1 MSAKSLASLLLAVV
15 ATAGAALLRGLLSR
29 WLGFDLPYIT
39 FFGAIMVAAW
49 YGGFRPGL
57 LATALSAAASVY
69 WFIEPVD
76 RFAVGRPADIVGI
89 LLFVLIGSLISAAS
103 EQLHRARERIDQQN
117 RVLADAARARAE
129 AEQGVST
136 ERRLADRAQALL
148 AAVVESSDD
157 AILTK
162 TLDGRILTWNAGAER
177 MFGYPAGDVV
187 GTPVTRLVPA
197 HRQSEEADLLR
208 RVSLGERV
216 ASFETERVAR
226 NGDLLD
232 LSVTL
237 SPIRDDAGHIVG
249 ASSIARDISA
259 RRVMEASLRE
269 ADRRKDD
276 FLAVLA
282 HELRNPLA
290 PIRNSA
296 ALLRLAG
303 AVDPST
309 RSAAE
314 VIERQIQHM
323 ARLLDDLLD
332 VSRITRNRLEL
343 RRERVT
349 LREVLDAALE
359 TTRPLLA
366 SRHQGVTTA
375 LPEEPVYF
383 DGDPVR
389 LAQVFS
395 NLLSNA
401 SKYSDAGAQV
411 RLTASLGDGTVTV
424 AVLDDGIGI
433 APEMLPH
440 VFEMF
445 SQASQAIGRSQGG
458 LGIGLALVKGLVEL
472 HGGRV
477 EAHSDGRRG
486 SRFTVT
492 LPVVV
497 APVDA
502 AVSTGIRDLSPARR
516 VLVVDDNRDS
526 ADSLALLLTTLGHD
540 VRAVYDGESAIGE
553 AGRFRPHVVLLDLGM
568 PGLDGLE
575 TARRLRAAHPGEA
588 MFLVAVTGW
597 GQDRDRQ
604 QTRAAGFDAHL
615 VKPVAHVELGALMQS
630 GVL

>member
-1 MSAKSLASLLLAVV
+1 MSALRLASYLLAVV
-15 ATAGAALLRGLLSR
+15 VTAAAALFRGVLSQ
-29 WLGFDLPYIT
+29 WIGVELPYIT
-39 FFGAIMVAAW
+39 FFAAIVVAAW
-49 YGGFRPGL
+49 YGGWWPGV
-57 LATALSAAASVY
+57 LATVLSAVVSAY
-69 WFIEPVD
+69 WFIPA
-76 RFAVGRPADIVGI
+76 FAAQRPNPGDVLGLGLFLLVGG
-89 LLFVLIGSLISAAS
+89 LISAAT
-103 EQLHRARERIDQQN
+103 EQLHRARRQIDQQ
-117 RVLADAARARAE
+117 RTALADVARARAE
-129 AEQGVST
+129 AEQGVSS

-162 TLDGRILTWNAGAER
+162 TLDGLILSWNAGAER
-177 MFGYPAGDVV
+177 MFGYAADEVV

-197 HRQSEEADLLR
+197 NRQSEEADLLH

-226 NGDLLD
+226 NGDVLD
-232 LSVTL
+232 ISVTL
-237 SPIRDDAGHIVG
+237 SPIRDESGSIVG
-249 ASSIARDISA
+249 ASSIARDIRA
-259 RRVMEASLRE
+259 RKALEASLRE

-303 AVDPST
+303 TVDPST
-309 RSAAE
+309 RHAAE
-314 VIERQIQHM
+314 VIERQVQHM

-359 TTRPLLA
+359 TTRPLLESQRQA
-366 SRHQGVTTA
+366 VTSV

-389 LAQVFS
+389 LAQVFA

-401 SKYSDAGAQV
+401 SKYSDAGADV
-411 RLTASLGDGTVTV
+411 RLTATLTHGTVV
-424 AVLDDGIGI
+424 VEVLDEGIGI

-445 SQASQAIGRSQGG
+445 AQSSQAIGRLQGG

-477 EAHSDGRRG
+477 DVDSDGRRG
-486 SRFTVT
+486 SRFTVV
-492 LPVVV
+492 LPI
-497 APVDA
+497 DA
-502 AVSTGIRDLSPARR
+502 APGGATASVVSRESSPARR

-526 ADSLALLLTTLGHD
+526 ADSLAQLLATLGHD
-540 VRAVYDGESAIGE
+540 VRTVYDGESAIAE

-568 PGLDGLE
+568 PGLDGLQ

-597 GQDRDRQ
+597 GQARDRH
-604 QTRAAGFDAHL
+604 QTHAAGFDAHL